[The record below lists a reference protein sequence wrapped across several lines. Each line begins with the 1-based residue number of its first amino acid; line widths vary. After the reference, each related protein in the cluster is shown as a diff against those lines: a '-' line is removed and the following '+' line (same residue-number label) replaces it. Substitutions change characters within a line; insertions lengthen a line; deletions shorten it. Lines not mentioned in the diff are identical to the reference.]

1 MKVITPSLKINMI
14 KLRLRSKIIFL
25 VLHIL
30 ILLITKEECILLI
43 ACLIEQSIPKILI
56 LEKAIN
62 QN

>member
-25 VLHIL
+25 VLPIL